1 MISNTGLKKIF
12 ILALGITLS
21 LFLVAIVF
29 APQAL
34 AASDL
39 ELPNPLTS
47 NSIPDLISKL
57 FSQLIKYVV
66 PPVGT
71 VMIVIGAFQILT
83 AGGNA
88 EKFEKGKKTVFYTV
102 IGLIVVILG
111 GVIAQL
117 VAEILGAPQ
126 EVIDEFAGLG
136 T

>member
-1 MISNTGLKKIF
+1 MISHTGLKIIF
-12 ILALGITLS
+12 VLILS
-21 LFLVAIVF
+21 LLLAVAVF
-29 APQAL
+29 APRVF

-71 VMIVIGAFQILT
+71 VMIVIGAFQMLT

-117 VAEILGAPQ
+117 VAEILGAPP
-126 EVIDEFAGLG
+126 EVIGAFSGLG
-136 T
+136 S